1 MVKYYTPKE
10 VAQELRVTERTVY
23 EWLTSG
29 RLRGMRAGSR
39 WRIRP
44 EDIQAFL
51 QGRKGHATILSEPE
65 EFDAEEH
72 AVRVDALMGKYAS
85 VAFSSE
91 DLLRERQKDRA
102 REERRWE
109 RNGP

>member
-44 EDIQAFL
+44 EEIEAFL
-51 QGRKGHATILSEPE
+51 QGRQGGAIIVSQPAEI
-65 EFDAEEH
+65 DADEH
-72 AVRVDALMGKYAS
+72 AARVDALMGKYAS
-85 VAFSSE
+85 VPFSSD
-91 DLLRERQKDRA
+91 DLFRERQEDRA
-102 REERRWE
+102 REERHRE
-109 RNGP
+109 RGGP